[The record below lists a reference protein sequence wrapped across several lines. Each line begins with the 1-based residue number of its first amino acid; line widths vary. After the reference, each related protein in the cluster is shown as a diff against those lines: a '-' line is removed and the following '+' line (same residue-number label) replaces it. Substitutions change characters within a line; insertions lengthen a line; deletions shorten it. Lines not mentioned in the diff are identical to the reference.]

1 MIEMPK
7 AVKYMEREVNLG
19 GCSIMK
25 KRMWKKAKA
34 ICIIHKTNLKNS
46 NEVVNMLSW

>member
-1 MIEMPK
+1 MFQMPMARVMVEMPK

-25 KRMWKKAKA
+25 KRMWKKRKPSA
-34 ICIIHKTNLKNS
+34 
-46 NEVVNMLSW
+46 

>member
-1 MIEMPK
+1 MTEMAK
-7 AVKYMEREVNLG
+7 AVKYIEREVYLG
-19 GCSIMK
+19 GCSIKK

-46 NEVVNMLSW
+46 NEVVNTLSW